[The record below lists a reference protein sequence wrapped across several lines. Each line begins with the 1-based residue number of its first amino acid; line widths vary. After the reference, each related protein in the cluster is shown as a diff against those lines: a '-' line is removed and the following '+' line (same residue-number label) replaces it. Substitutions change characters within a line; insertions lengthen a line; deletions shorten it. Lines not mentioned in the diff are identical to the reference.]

1 MRLFENILSQTNTI
15 YKENERKRLLFS
27 IKSYI
32 LCQTRIIRTE
42 AYRSGHN
49 EAVLKTVWVHAH
61 GGSNPSASARRKKYE
76 PCGSYFFL
84 FTFVRGFE
92 RVGRR
97 LVTTVL
103 IFRKNEPTKQPTE
116 RLFATP
122 A

>member
-1 MRLFENILSQTNTI
+1 MNSRLDWLVLSGYYSIYVTNAPP
-15 YKENERKRLLFS
+15 EERN
-27 IKSYI
+27 
-32 LCQTRIIRTE
+32 T
-42 AYRSGHN
+42 N
-49 EAVLKTVWVHAH
+49 
-61 GGSNPSASARRKKYE
+61 

-92 RVGRR
+92 RVGRQ